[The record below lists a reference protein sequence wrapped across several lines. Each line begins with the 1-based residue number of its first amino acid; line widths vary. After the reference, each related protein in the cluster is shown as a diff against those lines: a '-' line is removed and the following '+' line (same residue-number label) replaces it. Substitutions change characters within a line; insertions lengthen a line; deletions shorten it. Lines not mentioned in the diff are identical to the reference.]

1 MGVGGE
7 EGGGSPSKDIFLKKI
22 ISFYAFP
29 TSQIPFQTLCF
40 GGKIAFLFQLISA
53 SSVDFM
59 PYLSIFLPSS
69 LIKCIKALNAKK
81 IMTTFPF
88 KIFHSQMHLKI
99 KARG

>member
-7 EGGGSPSKDIFLKKI
+7 EGGGSPPKDIFLKNH
-22 ISFYAFP
+22 FFLRLPYFP
-29 TSQIPFQTLCF
+29 NSLPDFVF
-40 GGKIAFLFQLISA
+40 GGKITILFQLISA

-81 IMTTFPF
+81 KMMTTFPL